1 MRCDHVVQLFTCCIC
16 GCAVH
21 KSRRLA
27 GGFAPTNR
35 NLSQLR
41 ENFTNRQGLKNAEN
55 SICSSSKGF
64 GPTLTM
70 MTKLFAS
77 WPATLT
83 KLSAGFSA
91 TLGRTSNL
99 FQGQPRSRILRCPQI
114 VALFAFSFVD
124 CEGIS
129 VFLLGAFSFRV
140 NKVGSLIEFSLQ
152 NLL

>member
-1 MRCDHVVQLFTCCIC
+1 MLCNSARVVFVGVLFTPP
-16 GCAVH
+16 VDWLEVF
-21 KSRRLA
+21 RQ
-27 GGFAPTNR
+27 PTVTCPN
-35 NLSQLR
+35 S

-55 SICSSSKGF
+55 SICSSSNGF

-77 WPATLT
+77 WPAKLT
-83 KLSAGFSA
+83 KLSAGFPA

-99 FQGQPRSRILRCPQI
+99 FQGQPRSHIPRCPQI

-124 CEGIS
+124 CEEHLCILVGC
-129 VFLLGAFSFRV
+129 FLFSLEQSRVVDWLGT
-140 NKVGSLIEFSLQ
+140 EFLLQ